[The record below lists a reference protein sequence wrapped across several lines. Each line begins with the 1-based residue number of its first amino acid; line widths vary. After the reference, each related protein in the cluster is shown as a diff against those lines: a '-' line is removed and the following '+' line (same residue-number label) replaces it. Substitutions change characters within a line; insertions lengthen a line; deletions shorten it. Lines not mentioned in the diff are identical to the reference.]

1 MLSRYARVPDAV
13 GASLTDLFQ
22 TLPSRTPNAIAN
34 GAASYLIT
42 GGTGGI
48 GRSIT
53 KWLARQGAK
62 HIVLASRSGMS
73 QMGIPEMVEKL
84 RGQGVNVVV
93 IKCDISDRAQVEK
106 LMSQCQATLP
116 PIKGV
121 IHGAMALRDAL
132 FEKITFT
139 DWELNIN
146 PRVHGAW
153 NLHHCLSAAST
164 NLDFFLSLASLSGCI
179 GNPGQAAYAASN
191 TFLDAFTSHRR
202 DLGLPA
208 SVIDIG
214 IVEGVGYVAENQD
227 RDADISTTVHDRIPE
242 AELLALV
249 KAAIVGPATHHHH
262 HPQTLTGL
270 KLSPDK
276 PLTFWTSDPKF
287 LHVLA
292 DAQSGSSSSSSTNT
306 HNNNNNDDGDLVLM
320 RNRLQQA
327 KTPEAAVELIC
338 HSLTRKLSKLL
349 LIAPEDVDPTKP
361 VVAYG
366 LDSLIAV
373 ELRNWMTI
381 ELGCR

>member
-1 MLSRYARVPDAV
+1 
-13 GASLTDLFQ
+13 
-22 TLPSRTPNAIAN
+22 
-34 GAASYLIT
+34 
-42 GGTGGI
+42 
-48 GRSIT
+48 
-53 KWLARQGAK
+53 
-62 HIVLASRSGMS
+62 
-73 QMGIPEMVEKL
+73 MVEEL

-106 LMSQCQATLP
+106 LISQCQATLP

-132 FEKITFT
+132 FENITFPA
-139 DWELNIN
+139 WELNIK
-146 PRVHGAW
+146 PRVQGAW
-153 NLHHCLSAAST
+153 NLHHCLTAAT
-164 NLDFFLSLASLSGCI
+164 TDLDFFLTLASIAGCLATA
-179 GNPGQAAYAASN
+179 GQAAYAASN

-214 IVEGVGYVAENQD
+214 VVEGVGYVAENLG
-227 RDADISTTVHDRIPE
+227 RAAEMSTTAHDRITE

-249 KAAIVGPATHHHH
+249 KAAIVGPAHH
-262 HPQTLTGL
+262 HPQTLTGF
-270 KLSPDK
+270 KLLPDK
-276 PLTFWTSDPKF
+276 PLPSWSSDPKF

-292 DAQSGSSSSSSTNT
+292 DAQSGSSSSSADAHGGKND
-306 HNNNNNDDGDLVLM
+306 DDGDLVLL
-320 RNRLQQA
+320 RTRLRQA
-327 KTPEAAVELIC
+327 ETPQAAVELIC

-366 LDSLIAV
+366 LDSLVAV

-381 ELGCR
+381 ELGAGVPLMEVMNSPSIEGLAEKLAARSDFVDRALFAAGEEDEGGE